1 VKKSLILSVI
11 ICLSLFSCS
20 SRKKKIKSLEN
31 RIYEL
36 KVKQSDFL
44 INSYLSDKKELVKSA
59 NYSYDSLTQ
68 IINELETEVNRLKE
82 QGGIKISIDY

>member
-1 VKKSLILSVI
+1 
-11 ICLSLFSCS
+11 LFSCS

-59 NYSYDSLTQ
+59 NYSNDSLTQ

>member
-1 VKKSLILSVI
+1 MKKSLILSVI
-11 ICLSLFSCS
+11 ICLLLFSCS

-59 NYSYDSLTQ
+59 NYSNDSLTQ

>member
-1 VKKSLILSVI
+1 MKKSLILSVT
-11 ICLSLFSCS
+11 ICLLLFSCS
-20 SRKKKIKSLEN
+20 ARKKRIETLEN

-59 NYSYDSLTQ
+59 NYSNDSLTQ

>member
-1 VKKSLILSVI
+1 
-11 ICLSLFSCS
+11 
-20 SRKKKIKSLEN
+20 
-31 RIYEL
+31 
-36 KVKQSDFL
+36 
-44 INSYLSDKKELVKSA
+44 LSDKKELVKSA